1 MLQLAQEALDIVSSV
16 SRTPEYED
24 EHYLLAVA
32 GSMVIEIFSIALRET
47 KRIKNC
53 CRQLNMFT

>member
-32 GSMVIEIFSIALRET
+32 GSMVIEIFSIIPRFSAP
-47 KRIKNC
+47 
-53 CRQLNMFT
+53 QY